1 MRFGTVLLIILF
13 MSGCG
18 LGIEVNTN
26 DLANNKNKLWDGIVS
41 SAAAPAGSGQLTDN
55 IEKAM
60 EQATEKLNDLAVN
73 EAITLIEID
82 TKNPDFIFFCKS
94 SSSRQTSEMPLL
106 ACRLGQYV
114 NDTIAHVIFW
124 YDQSGWKAQIYPQV
138 EDVQLQKERETYF
151 RKMGENCPVGCAGG
165 FKDIREQDGKVM
177 IVVNLASTAN
187 RGVNEEVS
195 DEVHLLELD
204 HGKWRIL
211 WAPSPGTYHYGDV
224 ILDEKGIDRFKVS
237 HLDDT
242 VENWKLANDHYVND
256 AEVK

>member
-60 EQATEKLNDLAVN
+60 EQVVEKLNELAVEEATKQN
-73 EAITLIEID
+73 EINSN
-82 TKNPDFIFFCKS
+82 NPDLIIRCKS
-94 SSSRQTSEMPLL
+94 SILSQSSEIPLL
-106 ACRLGQYV
+106 ACTLGQYV
-114 NDTIAHVIFW
+114 NDAIAHVIFW

-187 RGVNEEVS
+187 RGVNEEGS

-237 HLDDT
+237 HLDGT
-242 VENWKLANDHYVND
+242 VDNWILADDHYVK
-256 AEVK
+256 EK

>member
-1 MRFGTVLLIILF
+1 

-26 DLANNKNKLWDGIVS
+26 DLENTKNKLWDGIVS
-41 SAAAPAGSGQLTDN
+41 SAVSPAGSGQLTDN

-60 EQATEKLNDLAVN
+60 EQVVEKLNELAVE
-73 EAITLIEID
+73 EAIKQNEINS
-82 TKNPDFIFFCKS
+82 KNPDLIFRCKS
-94 SSSRQTSEMPLL
+94 SILSQSSEIPLL
-106 ACRLGQYV
+106 ACTLGQYV
-114 NDTIAHVIFW
+114 NDAIAHVIFW

-187 RGVNEEVS
+187 RGVNEEGS

-224 ILDEKGIDRFKVS
+224 ILDEKGFDRFKVS
-237 HLDDT
+237 HLDGT
-242 VENWKLANDHYVND
+242 VDNWILTDDHYVK
-256 AEVK
+256 EK